1 MDRLEL
7 PFYGVQ
13 FASNL
18 LEIPCP
24 RIVYLGQSQL
34 PNPTITAIY
43 LPETKEIV
51 FNEDWVVQTNGL
63 EVMAT
68 LFHECRHAYQ
78 HHCIET
84 NSYETKETISQW
96 EREFAEYFQ
105 PSKDKIGDDDVDY
118 LQQSIEIDSIAFSS
132 FLTSHFLKAESIIPE
147 VIHDGVKEQ
156 QLKHLKKYGGKN
168 VF

>member
-1 MDRLEL
+1 MERLEL

-24 RIVYLGQSQL
+24 KIVYVRKSQL
-34 PNPTITAIY
+34 PNPTITAMY
-43 LPETKEIV
+43 LPQTKEIV

-68 LFHECRHAYQ
+68 CFHECRHAYQ

-96 EREFAEYFQ
+96 EKEFAEYFQ

-118 LQQSIEIDSIAFSS
+118 LQQSIEIDSIAFSR

-156 QLKHLKKYGGKN
+156 QLKHQKKYGGKN